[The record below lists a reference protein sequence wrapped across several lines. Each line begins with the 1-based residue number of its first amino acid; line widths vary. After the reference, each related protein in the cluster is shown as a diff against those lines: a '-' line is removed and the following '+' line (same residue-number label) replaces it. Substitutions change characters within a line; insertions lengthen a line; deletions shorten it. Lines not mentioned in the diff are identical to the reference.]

1 MGLTRNN
8 SQRRRLS
15 PQFKLYSLEI
25 LRVRGRRVLSDL
37 FCGHERLVANTAIVR
52 AGFADHPANSFAAL
66 AAIDRGRVVA
76 VNLRGRA
83 SARRNRVVHLRRV
96 QTPAHTD
103 DHANDLQ
110 QFATDCQSPCNS
122 HARRQGAAGEVPE
135 KSSFSGSL
143 SAPERSRRLH
153 VPCERSSVMI
163 RKLASGGYRLYS
175 RRKDP
180 KTGKRRNL
188 GTFKTKAAA
197 QKHEREVQYFKRAG

>member
-37 FCGHERLVANTAIVR
+37 FCGHEGLVASAVIVC
-52 AGFADHPANSFAAL
+52 AGFADHSANGFTAL

-96 QTPAHTD
+96 
-103 DHANDLQ
+103 
-110 QFATDCQSPCNS
+110 
-122 HARRQGAAGEVPE
+122 
-135 KSSFSGSL
+135 
-143 SAPERSRRLH
+143 
-153 VPCERSSVMI
+153 
-163 RKLASGGYRLYS
+163 
-175 RRKDP
+175 
-180 KTGKRRNL
+180 
-188 GTFKTKAAA
+188 
-197 QKHEREVQYFKRAG
+197 